1 MKFEVT
7 TMLPVHTTAVKRRLN
22 CCPACGYLY
31 TVVGCQLNEVIA
43 FTATEEDD
51 DMRQITDLHE
61 YVSKIIKQEV
71 KLSSMVCPIWRVQK
85 HGSKA
90 IKTRNFVY
98 HDLKVRFI

>member
-1 MKFEVT
+1 M
-7 TMLPVHTTAVKRRLN
+7 
-22 CCPACGYLY
+22 
-31 TVVGCQLNEVIA
+31 VGCQLNEVIA

-71 KLSSMVCPIWRVQK
+71 KLSSMVCPI
-85 HGSKA
+85 
-90 IKTRNFVY
+90 KTRNFVY